1 MMKAINQVDMG
12 QPRLP
17 EEDVICGRSPCIGM
31 RCRVIE
37 AEVCLGLDDTSAQD
51 CPSIAMDKD
60 FAE

>member
-1 MMKAINQVDMG
+1 
-12 QPRLP
+12 
-17 EEDVICGRSPCIGM
+17 M